1 MSNKLRKLL
10 TFNEDNKEILD
21 LLNNKSNASQYVCE
35 AVRFYEHYRNMAVSM
50 TRIEDKIDL
59 ILSKDKTNNSINNS
73 SNHKTNNIPNDNTN
87 DSILA
92 DETVKTI
99 GTTGTPT
106 NNQEATEVME
116 IKQVHNNRQL
126 TDIRSTAS
134 DLKKVESIDSESID
148 SELKNLILSEE
159 D

>member
-35 AVRFYEHYRNMAVSM
+35 AVRFYEQYRNMAVSM
-50 TRIEDKIDL
+50 TRIEDKLDL
-59 ILSKDKTNNSINNS
+59 ILKDKTNGSVNN
-73 SNHKTNNIPNDNTN
+73 NTN
-87 DSILA
+87 KLTLA

-99 GTTGTPT
+99 ETTGTLD
-106 NNQEATEVME
+106 N
-116 IKQVHNNRQL
+116 KQQVTHEN
-126 TDIRSTAS
+126 
-134 DLKKVESIDSESID
+134 IDD
-148 SELKNLILSEE
+148 ELKDLILSEE

>member
-35 AVRFYEHYRNMAVSM
+35 AVRFYETYRNMTVSM
-50 TRIEDKIDL
+50 TRIEDKLDL
-59 ILSKDKTNNSINNS
+59 LLSKDKINS
-73 SNHKTNNIPNDNTN
+73 STKNMTDN
-87 DSILA
+87 SVQA

-99 GTTGTPT
+99 TATGTPNT
-106 NNQEATEVME
+106 KQQVTEVQ
-116 IKQVHNNRQL
+116 K
-126 TDIRSTAS
+126 
-134 DLKKVESIDSESID
+134 IDN
-148 SELKNLILSEE
+148 ELKNLILNEE